1 MSTYQKKLSKKNSY
15 PSLSLSLILFLR
27 HRPIALQPP
36 PPSRL
41 PLDAASSAPPLLSC
55 CTPPTQRLTTLPLPR
70 HCILLLHPPPTLF
83 GASTARPLA
92 AASMSTSP
100 PRQLSPQPPRPRQCT
115 NTSILAK
122 KSMAFAK
129 ALAPLLVRGMLLGSP
144 PPETAPPPAAAPPPV
159 RPDDNNGDPREGGR
173 EEGGGGSLRRESDR
187 SPSLG
192 TSLPP
197 QEEAESIVPIVRLA
211 FAVRPPACPVA
222 APPGPVAAR
231 PPPPFLRLDTAAPT
245 GAVPARGNFQCWR
258 CRNSGGR
265 AHPLL
270 LYSANRPNHQF

>member
-144 PPETAPPPAAAPPPV
+144 PPETAPPPAVAPPPV

-173 EEGGGGSLRRESDR
+173 EEGGRGQPSSRKRSISLSWDIAASPGGGREHRADSTISVCR
-187 SPSLG
+187 SPAR
-192 TSLPP
+192 LP
-197 QEEAESIVPIVRLA
+197 RR
-211 FAVRPPACPVA
+211 RPP
-222 APPGPVAAR
+222 R